1 MAVVVANVAV
11 DPVAIFNYFHGFN
24 LELSGKAPIPGGVR
38 VTLAPNE
45 YVDFVGSF
53 VFSPLSNVLPIG
65 GTLTSIK
72 VMKDGLL
79 QYSVIGLT
87 LDVQTVYSY
96 TSPIP
101 GAGQELKLAPIA
113 LAGNDIGTGSN
124 FIDKLDGH
132 NGNDTIN
139 GRAGND
145 IINGMNGNDT
155 LKGGTGSDRL
165 NGGANTDILLGE
177 ADNDTLQG
185 GTGNDTL
192 RGGLGNDILAGDAD
206 ADILFGDA
214 GNDILRGGAGNDQLD
229 GGVGNDTLD
238 GGANNDILVGG
249 LGKDLQTGG
258 LGNDTFRFTAATHS
272 TVGVNADIIKDFD
285 KSGDDRMDLSALY
298 GPAMVFRGTGAF
310 TAAGQVRIN
319 DIAGV
324 DLLVE
329 VNTGGTLA
337 ADVQIR
343 LAATTLASMAAGDF
357 IL

>member
-229 GGVGNDTLD
+229 GGRRQRH
-238 GGANNDILVGG
+238 ARWRR
-249 LGKDLQTGG
+249 QQ
-258 LGNDTFRFTAATHS
+258 RHP
-272 TVGVNADIIKDFD
+272 
-285 KSGDDRMDLSALY
+285 RRRPRQ
-298 GPAMVFRGTGAF
+298 GPADRRPRQRHLPLYRCHAFDRRRQRRHHQGFRQERRRPHGSLGIVRAGMVFRGTGAL
-310 TAAGQVRIN
+310 TARAGPHQ
-319 DIAGV
+319 
-324 DLLVE
+324 
-329 VNTGGTLA
+329 
-337 ADVQIR
+337 
-343 LAATTLASMAAGDF
+343 
-357 IL
+357 